1 MTRYT
6 EHEITAA
13 KVKLAG
19 VLLLC
24 ALDAVVLM
32 VTKWAA

>member
-1 MTRYT
+1 VTRVT
-6 EHEITAA
+6 EREVAVA

-24 ALDAVVLM
+24 AVDAVILVA
-32 VTKWAA
+32 TRWAA